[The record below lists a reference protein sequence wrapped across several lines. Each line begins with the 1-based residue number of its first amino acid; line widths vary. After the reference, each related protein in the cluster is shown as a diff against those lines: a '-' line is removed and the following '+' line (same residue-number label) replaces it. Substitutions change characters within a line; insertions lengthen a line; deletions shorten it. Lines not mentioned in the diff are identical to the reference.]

1 MDTAQEM
8 QVQMIGEVTTL
19 LQAAALPHWL
29 FGGWAI
35 DFQLGEIT
43 RDHDDVEFL
52 VWEHDVSHI
61 TTLLV
66 QNGYEKYTG
75 GIVEEMAIFFKHAQ
89 KLELDFLTHNARGQV
104 VVAGRWSDWWWTKCA
119 LDAPPATLGGIT
131 CPVISVE
138 GLLAVKQGYA
148 AHSAGAPLREKDIT
162 DIQQLLKLLK
172 KSER

>member
-8 QVQMIGEVTTL
+8 QLQVIGEVTSL

-43 RDHDDVEFL
+43 RAHDDVEFL
-52 VWEHDVSHI
+52 VWEHDVPHM

-66 QNGYEKYTG
+66 QHEYEKYTG
-75 GIVEEMAIFFKHAQ
+75 GIVDEMAIFFKHAQ
-89 KLELDFLTHNARGQV
+89 KLELDFLTHNAHGQV
-104 VVAGRWSDWWWTKCA
+104 VVAGRWSDWWWTEGA
-119 LDAPPATLGGIT
+119 LDAPPSTLAGIT
-131 CPVISVE
+131 CPVISAE

-148 AHSAGAPLREKDIT
+148 AHPAGAPLREKDIT
-162 DIQQLLKLLK
+162 DIQQLLKLIK
-172 KSER
+172 KSAS